1 MMDTTP
7 FLIEG
12 KKIEWVDSFE
22 YLGRMLSG
30 DDTDDIAIYSQLE
43 KAKKVLGKLSQLL
56 TGDGADVTTMCRFYR
71 TIVHQ
76 TLLYASAT
84 WTPSNVSINCI

>member
-22 YLGRMLSG
+22 YLGRMLSA
-30 DDTDDIAIYSQLE
+30 DDSY
-43 KAKKVLGKLSQLL
+43 
-56 TGDGADVTTMCRFYR
+56 
-71 TIVHQ
+71 
-76 TLLYASAT
+76 
-84 WTPSNVSINCI
+84 

>member
-1 MMDTTP
+1 MDTTP

-22 YLGRMLSG
+22 YLGRILSA

-43 KAKKVLGKLSQLL
+43 KTKKVKL
-56 TGDGADVTTMCRFYR
+56 
-71 TIVHQ
+71 
-76 TLLYASAT
+76 AT
-84 WTPSNVSINCI
+84 QIHTYIDTKNTFLSNS

>member
-1 MMDTTP
+1 MDTTP

-22 YLGRMLSG
+22 YLGCMLSA

-43 KAKKVLGKLSQLL
+43 TKAKKVWGMLSQLL
-56 TGDGADVTTMCRFYR
+56 KGDGADVTIIITQRFSK
-71 TIVHQ
+71 
-76 TLLYASAT
+76 L
-84 WTPSNVSINCI
+84 VSID